1 MIIHVKKFVV
11 NNFPLSSRKIYH
23 TVNKFI
29 YRGKKYYC
37 PICERGFRR
46 FLPGPDKIKNNSKCP
61 GCSSLERHRL
71 LWLYLKDEMNIFNSK
86 IKLLNIAPDYATQ
99 NKLKKLVNINYTSV
113 DLDSHLAMQKAD
125 LTNLPFEE
133 NMFNAIIC
141 YHVLEHIEDDSK
153 AMSEI
158 LRVLRPG
165 GWAILQSPIDTNREK
180 TFEDFKITSPQE
192 RKKIFGQEDHVRI
205 YGKDYSLRLKNAGFI
220 VKEDDFINKLSET
233 ETQKFVLDKNEMI
246 FFCKKQVNQESK

>member
-1 MIIHVKKFVV
+1 MLKDIKGLVV
-11 NNFPLSSRKIYH
+11 NSFPVGTRKIYH
-23 TVNKFI
+23 TLNRFLYK
-29 YRGKKYYC
+29 GNNYYC
-37 PICERGFRR
+37 PICEKGYRR
-46 FLPGPDKIKNNSKCP
+46 FLPGPDNIRSNSKCP

-71 LWLYLKDEMNIFNSK
+71 LWLYLTNELK
-86 IKLLNIAPDYATQ
+86 ILTSEINLLNIAPDYATQ
-99 NKLKKLVNINYTSV
+99 TKLSSLPNVNYTSV

-158 LRVLRPG
+158 LRVLKPG
-165 GWAILQSPIDTNREK
+165 GWAIIQSPIDDEREK
-180 TFEDFKITSPQE
+180 TFEDFTITSPQE

-205 YGKDYSLRLKNAGFI
+205 YGRDYFTKLKNLGFN
-220 VKEDDFINKLSET
+220 VTEDTFIKKFSESEIT
-233 ETQKFVLDKNEMI
+233 KYGLDKNEMI
-246 FFCKKQVNQESK
+246 FFCTK